1 MESIDFSKVP
11 VEPTIDIIDD
21 KGNVIVTTNSDIVF
35 LYARVQIKHLKLRGW
50 KIRCHKDDFIAEIY
64 SNGKVHW
71 WNRGNMSGDEVEKLL
86 MELI

>member
-1 MESIDFSKVP
+1 MESIDLSKVP

-21 KGNVIVTTNSDIVF
+21 KGNVVVTTNSDIVF
-35 LYARVQIKHLKLRGW
+35 SYVRVQIKRLHLEGW
-50 KIRCHKDDFIAEIY
+50 KVRCHNDGYVADIS

-71 WNRGNMSGDEVEKLL
+71 WNLGNMPGDEAEKLL

>member
-35 LYARVQIKHLKLRGW
+35 LYARVQIKHLKLKGW
-50 KIRCHKDDFIAEIY
+50 KVRCHRDGFIVEIN
-64 SNGKVHW
+64 SDGRINDWSHG
-71 WNRGNMSGDEVEKLL
+71 MPGDEAEKLL